1 MYTSSCYLPKAEDTS
16 QKAQTGHKWQQNR
29 VVKAQA
35 RESWKAGIITV
46 KELGSNQAG
55 LCK

>member
-35 RESWKAGIITV
+35 RESWKVDIITV
-46 KELGSNQAG
+46 KELGSNQG